1 MGALVV
7 AFASLF
13 AGAAQA
19 AWSGSAGGP
28 ATARGDSLGVVE
40 QTSAAADGRSVT
52 VSWTAPGTGAPPTG
66 YVVERLDESGDPQT
80 VGGGCDGNVAV
91 TACTEYRVPPGTW
104 RYRVTPANANWRGE
118 ASPASD
124 PITVA
129 APELSLDSSSVGTL
143 PAGLT
148 GQISNFAPEQ
158 AVSLRLDDPGGPAL
172 TGGISP
178 SPVPAS
184 GTADVT
190 VTLPV
195 GTAPGPHTIY
205 AVGDAGDTAAAQVTV
220 LASHSVTTSAWDLRD
235 ASGGVEVN
243 ESDPV
248 AFRADALE
256 LTTTQPPTTFR
267 ANRYLQIDFNGPLPT
282 SVTPS
287 ATSFELRFAAGRA
300 ASAACFYL
308 DVRRAST
315 NAVIGT
321 HGSAAAPVGCV
332 TGTGQTAFSIALP
345 EVNSATIANDLRVRM
360 FMRATG
366 SVAPVVDVATARITG
381 PLGTATL
388 YDMDLTDRLDA
399 VNTDVGWPLASL
411 GGNAHRSASPWP
423 TAFGT
428 TRYLR
433 LTAPSYV
440 PPGSQ
445 VTGASFVHRF
455 RRVASGTVCW
465 YLQVLR
471 GTTVIGTHG
480 SPASPISCTTGG
492 AYRTDRVSLPEINSP
507 ARANGTVLK
516 LYVRSSTGRRSEHDH
531 AELTIDY
538 AN

>member
-1 MGALVV
+1 M
-7 AFASLF
+7 
-13 AGAAQA
+13 
-19 AWSGSAGGP
+19 
-28 ATARGDSLGVVE
+28 
-40 QTSAAADGRSVT
+40 
-52 VSWTAPGTGAPPTG
+52 
-66 YVVERLDESGDPQT
+66 
-80 VGGGCDGNVAV
+80 
-91 TACTEYRVPPGTW
+91 
-104 RYRVTPANANWRGE
+104 
-118 ASPASD
+118 
-124 PITVA
+124 
-129 APELSLDSSSVGTL
+129 
-143 PAGLT
+143 
-148 GQISNFAPEQ
+148 
-158 AVSLRLDDPGGPAL
+158 
-172 TGGISP
+172 
-178 SPVPAS
+178 
-184 GTADVT
+184 
-190 VTLPV
+190 
-195 GTAPGPHTIY
+195 
-205 AVGDAGDTAAAQVTV
+205 
-220 LASHSVTTSAWDLRD
+220 
-235 ASGGVEVN
+235 
-243 ESDPV
+243 
-248 AFRADALE
+248 
-256 LTTTQPPTTFR
+256 
-267 ANRYLQIDFNGPLPT
+267 
-282 SVTPS
+282 
-287 ATSFELRFAAGRA
+287 
-300 ASAACFYL
+300 
-308 DVRRAST
+308 
-315 NAVIGT
+315 IGT